1 MTYVITFIFGFT
13 IGFMFKHLLELDTD
27 KSLDD
32 DDYYVS
38 ITEKGKQWLKDHDE
52 ETKQ

>member
-27 KSLDD
+27 KTLDDDD

-38 ITEKGKQWLKDHDE
+38 ITEKGKQWLKDHSDD
-52 ETKQ
+52 